1 MEATPQTV
9 SCTGMN
15 SPAKIWV
22 RAHFKAQK
30 QRHIGFSLTGDS
42 HSGKPNSGPE
52 IRLLVK
58 ALMATRGW
66 FLPCRDR

>member
-15 SPAKIWV
+15 SPVKIWV
-22 RAHFKAQK
+22 RAHYKAQK
-30 QRHIGFSLTGDS
+30 QRHIGSSLTGDNL
-42 HSGKPNSGPE
+42 SGKPNSGPE

-58 ALMATRGW
+58 ALMATGGR
-66 FLPCRDR
+66 FLPHRDR